1 MNKTACSKIHFDNKH
16 YSSHQIVFCYKS
28 VIAIDM
34 RTHFYTSVSRFFFFS
49 FFPSLKIQLTEG
61 RKILLIIQQYFTVS
75 HFLCFQANRFIGLYW
90 NKEALLHLWL
100 LKSRMETIFFFREA
114 WTNQFLWVT
123 VNLKENQTKQ
133 PKKPNQKNKT
143 KKKST
148 KNQPTKKPH
157 RNKT

>member
-49 FFPSLKIQLTEG
+49 FFPPLKIQLTEG

-90 NKEALLHLWL
+90 NKEALLQQSLSHCQPQR
-100 LKSRMETIFFFREA
+100 KPNKT
-114 WTNQFLWVT
+114 
-123 VNLKENQTKQ
+123 TKKTQ
-133 PKKPNQKNKT
+133 PKKQNQKKIHKKT
-143 KKKST
+143 THKKT
-148 KNQPTKKPH
+148 TH